1 MQEYRLSGQFPETAL
16 GLAAPIRRPRPAA
29 GMMAQVLGM
38 MKRPRAKKRRKK
50 RFGAGHKPGSVPF
63 RRQNGRRKA
72 MIIPLVPLLPAG
84 SSNLPESLDGPPSN
98 ALLFGLAPGGVC
110 LASDVTTGT
119 GELLPH
125 RFTLTPPVRGGLLS
139 VALSCSSPRLGV
151 TQHPALR
158 SPDFPPV
165 PLQGGPAIICPAPN
179 SSIEIPRAITAQMVP
194 PNSNQKL
201 LPASTSREHITKL
214 G

>member
-1 MQEYRLSGQFPETAL
+1 
-16 GLAAPIRRPRPAA
+16 
-29 GMMAQVLGM
+29 
-38 MKRPRAKKRRKK
+38 
-50 RFGAGHKPGSVPF
+50 
-63 RRQNGRRKA
+63 

-110 LASDVTTGT
+110 LATDVTTGT
-119 GELLPH
+119 GKLLPH
-125 RFTLTPPVRGGLLS
+125 RFTLTLHVRGGLLS

-165 PLQGGPAIICPAPN
+165 PYKGTSDHPTYSKFLTEFPCI
-179 SSIEIPRAITAQMVP
+179 
-194 PNSNQKL
+194 
-201 LPASTSREHITKL
+201 STRRIVHA
-214 G
+214 

>member
-1 MQEYRLSGQFPETAL
+1 
-16 GLAAPIRRPRPAA
+16 
-29 GMMAQVLGM
+29 
-38 MKRPRAKKRRKK
+38 
-50 RFGAGHKPGSVPF
+50 
-63 RRQNGRRKA
+63 

-110 LASDVTTGT
+110 LAADVTIGT
-119 GELLPH
+119 GKLLPH
-125 RFTLTPPVRGGLLS
+125 RFTLTLLARGGLFS

-165 PLQGGPAIICPAPN
+165 PYKGTGDHSTYSKFLN
-179 SSIEIPRAITAQMVP
+179 EIPCITTRYTVRAWGNRTPSPAF
-194 PNSNQKL
+194 NQW
-201 LPASTSREHITKL
+201 ST
-214 G
+214 

>member
-1 MQEYRLSGQFPETAL
+1 
-16 GLAAPIRRPRPAA
+16 
-29 GMMAQVLGM
+29 
-38 MKRPRAKKRRKK
+38 
-50 RFGAGHKPGSVPF
+50 
-63 RRQNGRRKA
+63 

-110 LASDVTTGT
+110 LASDVATGT

-165 PLQGGPAIICPAPN
+165 PLPGDQRSFDLLQILRRNYVCHLHTKGTPDDIKTISG
-179 SSIEIPRAITAQMVP
+179 IPSM
-194 PNSNQKL
+194 
-201 LPASTSREHITKL
+201 EHITKL
-214 G
+214 GRVCKA

>member
-1 MQEYRLSGQFPETAL
+1 
-16 GLAAPIRRPRPAA
+16 
-29 GMMAQVLGM
+29 
-38 MKRPRAKKRRKK
+38 
-50 RFGAGHKPGSVPF
+50 
-63 RRQNGRRKA
+63 
-72 MIIPLVPLLPAG
+72 MIIPLGPPLPAG

-125 RFTLTPPVRGGLLS
+125 RFTLTPPTRGGLLS

-165 PLQGGPAIICPAPN
+165 PLMGTSDHLTCSKWFVEIRCIIN
-179 SSIEIPRAITAQMVP
+179 NITESFRLSFPHAFGV
-194 PNSNQKL
+194 N
-201 LPASTSREHITKL
+201 PASCRFLGPRQEPAGVTFFLAFGRGSRENYSPHPAT
-214 G
+214 GCT